1 MVKNGLAIRP
11 LGLTAFY
18 AARKERGGDIATSAA
33 KAIRAAVRFRR
44 RGRHNPSQCNK
55 IKGRAQQ
62 IQSQTQRN
70 PSQAQQNPNFQV
82 AGISAPN

>member
-1 MVKNGLAIRP
+1 V
-11 LGLTAFY
+11 
-18 AARKERGGDIATSAA
+18 GGDIATSAA
-33 KAIRAAVRFRR
+33 EAIRAAVRFRR
-44 RGRHNPSQCNK
+44 RGRQNQSQCNK

-82 AGISAPN
+82 ARISAPN